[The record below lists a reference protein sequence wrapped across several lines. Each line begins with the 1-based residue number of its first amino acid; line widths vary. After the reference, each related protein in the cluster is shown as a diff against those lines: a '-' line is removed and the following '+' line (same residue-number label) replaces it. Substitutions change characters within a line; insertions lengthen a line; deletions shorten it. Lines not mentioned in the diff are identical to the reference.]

1 METPRVLIRPAA
13 PYEPP
18 PRPADHR
25 GDVVVAVSADTDAA
39 ATREPATRQKGAPQR
54 GATQRGTPP
63 TAAVSRA
70 STDARRFAIRAITLV
85 LEVVDRRRSLAQLD
99 PVAPVPLID
108 HVEALVRACA
118 TGTAASGVGGGDAAG
133 LRRLHVQMLGPG
145 AAEVFGSYR
154 RGQRVRAF
162 AGRIEQ
168 LPRRVRPAP
177 GTPRPGLTRNVEYR
191 WQLVAFTL
199 V

>member
-18 PRPADHR
+18 PHPVDHS
-25 GDVVVAVSADTDAA
+25 GDIVALPAA
-39 ATREPATRQKGAPQR
+39 ADPAATPAAGTRQR
-54 GATQRGTPP
+54 GAPP
-63 TAAVSRA
+63 TVAVSRA
-70 STDARRFAIRAITLV
+70 GIDARRFAIRAITLV

-108 HVEALVRACA
+108 SVEALVRACS
-118 TGTAASGVGGGDAAG
+118 TGAAGPGAGGGETAG

-168 LPRRVRPAP
+168 MPRRVRPAP
-177 GTPRPGLTRNVEYR
+177 GTPRPGLTRTVEYR